1 MRQTSLSHALNRF
14 KPIGADVWEYRADL
28 GAVARHLCQDA
39 STSGASPGLIP
50 SLSGTVNG
58 ERVVM
63 TWLHRLTA
71 GEARRLLRKSPA
83 AAVARYLEAVVAGRV
98 EGVAPESADLVLE
111 VRARRAVLGA
121 FSALHPKYQEA
132 LLLREGPDMSVAA
145 IARLAGVTPA
155 AVRSVLYR
163 ARKALRARLDV

>member
-14 KPIGADVWEYRADL
+14 KPIGEDVWEYRGDL
-28 GAVARHLCQDA
+28 GAIARYLCSDA
-39 STSGASPGLIP
+39 GTSGASQGLIP
-50 SLSGTVNG
+50 GLSGTVNG

-98 EGVAPESADLVLE
+98 EGVAPGSADLVL
-111 VRARRAVLGA
+111 
-121 FSALHPKYQEA
+121 
-132 LLLREGPDMSVAA
+132 
-145 IARLAGVTPA
+145 
-155 AVRSVLYR
+155 
-163 ARKALRARLDV
+163 